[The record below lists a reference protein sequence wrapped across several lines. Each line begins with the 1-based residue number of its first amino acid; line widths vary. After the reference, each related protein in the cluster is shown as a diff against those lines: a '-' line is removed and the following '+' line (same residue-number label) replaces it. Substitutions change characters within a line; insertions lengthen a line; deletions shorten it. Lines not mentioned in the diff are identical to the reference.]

1 MNQGPLTAIVVPC
14 YDEERRLDAGAFI
27 NFARTQPFPLKLVL
41 VDDGS
46 RDGTLGVLRS
56 IRDAAPD
63 RIEVVDL
70 GENSGKAEAVRRGVL
85 AALAGDPSPAHIG
98 YWDADLATPLDAI
111 VAMRNVLES
120 RPGLEVV
127 IGSRVRLLGRRID
140 RKPARHYLGRVFATA
155 ASLAL
160 GLPVY
165 DTQCGAKLFRAT
177 PLTAELFREPFLSR
191 WLFDVELLARLVQ
204 SRDRFG
210 IGPAEEVVYEFTL
223 SRWSDVDGSKVK
235 PSDFAKAA
243 GELFRIWRTYRP

>member
-1 MNQGPLTAIVVPC
+1 MNHGPLTAIVVPC
-14 YDEERRLDAGAFI
+14 YDEERRLNPDAFA

-41 VDDGS
+41 VNDGS
-46 RDGTLGVLRS
+46 RDGTLGVLQG

-63 RIEVVDL
+63 RFLVLDL
-70 GENSGKAEAVRRGVL
+70 EKNSGKAEAVRRGVL
-85 AALAGDPSPAHIG
+85 AALASEPAPAHVG

-120 RPGLEVV
+120 RPWLEVV
-127 IGSRVRLLGRRID
+127 LGSRVRLLGRKID
-140 RKPARHYLGRVFATA
+140 RKPARHYLGRIFATA

-177 PLTAELFREPFLSR
+177 PLTAELFRETFLSR

-204 SRDRFG
+204 RRERFG
-210 IGPAEEVVYEFTL
+210 AGPIEEIVYEFTL

-235 PSDFAKAA
+235 PTDFAKAA
-243 GELFRIWRTYRP
+243 GELFQIWRTYRS